1 MYNQFDQ
8 IEGDLAEG
16 VALIEFPSADEA
28 RAWYDSEEYQK
39 IQHLRTEN
47 SRFINIIVEAGFAA
61 RGTEDAGETIGMKC
75 KGPGDLNSPEGNIRS
90 VAIVLLMLSHLSLRC
105 RSCRADVC
113 HRVKYTTTSHLGSF
127 EE

>member
-47 SRFINIIVEAGFAA
+47 SRFINIIVEAGSL
-61 RGTEDAGETIGMKC
+61 
-75 KGPGDLNSPEGNIRS
+75 P
-90 VAIVLLMLSHLSLRC
+90 VAQRMLGKQS
-105 RSCRADVC
+105 
-113 HRVKYTTTSHLGSF
+113 
-127 EE
+127 E